1 MKKSAIILSLLLIFP
16 MLPAGRAAGNSGN
29 EAEIHLSAGTG
40 SGDPV
45 ISTGEV
51 QWKYHPGD
59 DPEWANPAFDDRSW
73 GLANTWS
80 HSGKILSG
88 SRANTAWYRLNVVI
102 DASFPYFSVGMTG
115 AQAGDIRIFWDGK
128 PVADRLDLRIPHEVT
143 TAGAGRHML
152 AVRYVRPPDLPADDP
167 GGFFINLGPAQ
178 RQIEALLQQR
188 SEQMFFCAFTLAFG
202 LLHLI
207 LFIFSPVAKENLYYA
222 AFLLV
227 YTGAIYADI
236 HSGYL
241 ARDLDSTFFY
251 LRLHRLLVPFTSIFG
266 LRFIYEIFYDK
277 CPRQFRIFTVLML
290 AVWVVISIYPNEHFD
305 AYVMLSILVQLE
317 IVRVI
322 TVAIVRKK
330 DGAWILATGYL
341 LLGIFGAYDALLDL
355 GFMAPINQITNAYYF
370 GLAGLL
376 VAMSIY
382 LARDFARSAQR
393 LLRQERRIQEETLA
407 RELAEA
413 ENRRK
418 SEEFEAARHLQLAML
433 PQCLNDIP
441 GLDICFHMES
451 ATEIGGDYYDYSLAD
466 DGALTIAI
474 GDATGHGMKAGTM
487 VSIVKGLFITHSP
500 ISDMPG
506 FFRKCARAIKQMR
519 LGNLYMALMLVTIK
533 GRELTASAA
542 GMPPVYIRRS
552 KTGTVETLLIKG
564 MPLGGPLFDN
574 YQVRKAKL
582 FPGDAVLLMSDGF
595 PELFNDQNEML
606 DYPRVEAIFREAGE
620 KSATGI
626 VHHLHQAGSKW
637 ANGRPQD
644 DDITFVV
651 VKIRADSGLSHSC

>member
-1 MKKSAIILSLLLIFP
+1 MNKTAVILLFGLIFSL
-16 MLPAGRAAGNSGN
+16 M
-29 EAEIHLSAGTG
+29 
-40 SGDPV
+40 PV
-45 ISTGEV
+45 
-51 QWKYHPGD
+51 
-59 DPEWANPAFDDRSW
+59 
-73 GLANTWS
+73 
-80 HSGKILSG
+80 
-88 SRANTAWYRLNVVI
+88 
-102 DASFPYFSVGMTG
+102 
-115 AQAGDIRIFWDGK
+115 
-128 PVADRLDLRIPHEVT
+128 
-143 TAGAGRHML
+143 
-152 AVRYVRPPDLPADDP
+152 DDP
-167 GGFFINLGPAQ
+167 GGFFINHGPAQ
-178 RQIEALLQQR
+178 QMIESLLQQR

-207 LFIFSPVAKENLYYA
+207 LFLFSPASKGNLYYSI
-222 AFLLV
+222 FLLF
-227 YTGAIYADI
+227 YTAAIFADI
-236 HSGYL
+236 QSGYI
-241 ARDLDSTFFY
+241 ARDPESIFFY
-251 LRLHRLLVPFTSIFG
+251 LRLHRMLIPFTSIFC
-266 LRFIYEIFYDK
+266 LRFIYAVFYDK
-277 CPRQFRIFTVLML
+277 CPRQFPAFVILML
-290 AVWVVISIYPNEHFD
+290 SVWVVISLYPVEHFD
-305 AYVMLSILVQLE
+305 VFVILNLLVQLE

-322 TVAIVRKK
+322 TVAILRKK
-330 DGAWILATGYL
+330 DGAWILAAGYL
-341 LLGIFGAYDALLDL
+341 LLGFFGAYDTLLDL
-355 GFMAPINQITNAYYF
+355 GIMAPLNQVTNAYYF
-370 GLAGLL
+370 GLAGLV
-376 VAMSIY
+376 VAMSVY

-413 ENRRK
+413 DNRRK
-418 SEEFEAARHLQLAML
+418 TEEFEAARQLQLSML

-500 ISDMPG
+500 ITDMPG

-533 GRELTASAA
+533 DRELTASAA
-542 GMPPVYIRRS
+542 GMPPVYIRRG
-552 KTGTVETLLIKG
+552 KTGAVETLLMKG

-582 FPGDAVLLMSDGF
+582 FPGDTVLLMSDGF
-595 PELFNDQNEML
+595 PELFNDQKEML

-626 VHHLHQAGSKW
+626 VRHLCDAGIKW
-637 ANGRPQD
+637 ANGRPPD

-651 VKIRADSGLSHSC
+651 VKIRTDSGLSDGC